1 MVSSPLNFRAAR
13 VFLATPALEAKQ
25 DSSRAQLE
33 ALSHKRNLTLEDNH
47 PAMKNHK
54 WPVLGKLSQRD
65 FLSRYWQKRP
75 LLIKQALLPFPNL
88 ITPEELAGM
97 ACDPAVE
104 SRLIIEKGGKTP
116 WELRRGPFKPSTFKK
131 LPKKKWT
138 FLVNGVDRFVPAVN
152 ALLDEFSFVPFWRM
166 DDVMISYAVEE
177 GNVGAHVDNYDVF
190 LVQAHG
196 KREWMIEDR
205 PVVEDNFVADLPIRL
220 LKRFKPTHRWL
231 LEPGDILYLPPR
243 FPHHGIA
250 RGGDCMTISVGF
262 RSPSIHDIL
271 NGVVASGLVNT
282 DESLRYIDPDLKPQ
296 APGEIS
302 RDAITKIKTKITE
315 VLLSD
320 DVITDWLGHSVT
332 EPYNDVDLRATAFK
346 TTPSRVGKLIHKAHS
361 LVRAEGSRLA
371 YIRNGK
377 TVSFFENGR
386 RHELAGK
393 AADLASI
400 LADRIV
406 VPVERLMPFID
417 DRACTALL
425 ATLLSSGAVVIDSG
439 D

>member
-1 MVSSPLNFRAAR
+1 MRK
-13 VFLATPALEAKQ
+13 AL
-25 DSSRAQLE
+25 
-33 ALSHKRNLTLEDNH
+33 
-47 PAMKNHK
+47 
-54 WPVLGKLSQRD
+54 V
-65 FLSRYWQKRP
+65 
-75 LLIKQALLPFPNL
+75 PFPDL

-116 WELRRGPFKPSTFKK
+116 WELRRGPLKHSTFKK
-131 LPKKKWT
+131 LPKKNWT

-152 ALLDEFSFVPFWRM
+152 AFLDEFSFVPFWRM

-196 KREWMIEDR
+196 TREWMIEDR
-205 PVVEDNFVADLPIRL
+205 PVLEDDFVPNLPIRL
-220 LKRFKPTHRWL
+220 LRRFKPTHTWL

-262 RSPSIHDIL
+262 RSPSMHDIL

-282 DESLRYIDPDLKPQ
+282 AESLRYVDPDLKPQ

-302 RDAITKIKTKITE
+302 RDAISKIKAELTK

-320 DVITDWLGHSVT
+320 EVITDWLGHSVT
-332 EPYNDVDLRATAFK
+332 ESYNDVDLRATARK
-346 TTPSRVGKLIHKAHS
+346 TTASGIEKLLRKAS
-361 LVRAEGSRLA
+361 ALVRAEGSRLA
-371 YIRNGK
+371 YIKTGK
-377 TVSFFENGR
+377 KVSFFDNGR
-386 RHELAGK
+386 RHELSGK
-393 AADLASI
+393 AAELAAI
-400 LADRIV
+400 IADQIV
-406 VPVERLMPFID
+406 VPIARIEPLVREASCKQLIAD
-417 DRACTALL
+417 
-425 ATLLSSGAVVIDSG
+425 LLSSGAVVVDTSPEG
-439 D
+439 S

>member
-1 MVSSPLNFRAAR
+1 
-13 VFLATPALEAKQ
+13 
-25 DSSRAQLE
+25 
-33 ALSHKRNLTLEDNH
+33 
-47 PAMKNHK
+47 MKNQN
-54 WPVLGKLSQRD
+54 WPILGKLSQKD
-65 FLSRYWQKRP
+65 FLGRYWQKRP
-75 LLIKQALLPFPNL
+75 LLMKKALVPFPDL

-116 WELRRGPFKPSTFKK
+116 WELRRGPLKHSTFKK
-131 LPKKKWT
+131 LPKKNWT

-152 ALLDEFSFVPFWRM
+152 AFLDEFSFVPFWRM

-196 KREWMIEDR
+196 TREWMIEDR
-205 PVVEDNFVADLPIRL
+205 PVLEDDFVPNLPIRL
-220 LKRFKPTHRWL
+220 LRRFKPTHTWL

-262 RSPSIHDIL
+262 RSPSMHDIL

-282 DESLRYIDPDLKPQ
+282 AESLRYVDPDLKPQ

-302 RDAITKIKTKITE
+302 RDAISKIKAELTK

-320 DVITDWLGHSVT
+320 EVITDWLGHSVT
-332 EPYNDVDLRATAFK
+332 ESYNDVDLRATARK
-346 TTPSRVGKLIHKAHS
+346 TTASGIEKLLRKAS
-361 LVRAEGSRLA
+361 ALVRAEGSRLA
-371 YIRNGK
+371 YIKTGK
-377 TVSFFENGR
+377 KVSFFDNGR
-386 RHELAGK
+386 RHELSGK
-393 AADLASI
+393 AAELAAI
-400 LADRIV
+400 IADQIV
-406 VPVERLMPFID
+406 VPIARIEPLVREASCKQLIAD
-417 DRACTALL
+417 
-425 ATLLSSGAVVIDSG
+425 LLSSGAVVVDTSPEG
-439 D
+439 S

>member
-1 MVSSPLNFRAAR
+1 
-13 VFLATPALEAKQ
+13 
-25 DSSRAQLE
+25 
-33 ALSHKRNLTLEDNH
+33 
-47 PAMKNHK
+47 MKNK
-54 WPVLGKLSQRD
+54 NWPILGKLSQKE
-65 FLSRYWQKRP
+65 FLDRYWQKRP
-75 LLIKQALLPFPNL
+75 LLMKGALSPFPDL

-97 ACDPAVE
+97 ACDAAVE

-116 WELRRGPFKPSTFKK
+116 WELRKGPFKPSTFKK
-131 LPKKKWT
+131 LPKKNWT

-152 ALLDEFSFVPFWRM
+152 ALLDDFSFVPFWRM

-196 KREWMIEDR
+196 TREWMIEDR
-205 PVVEDNFVADLPIRL
+205 PVLHDDFVPNLPIRL

-282 DESLRYIDPDLKPQ
+282 DESLRYVDPDLRPQ

-302 RDAITKIKTKITE
+302 KDAISRIKADLSEI
-315 VLLSD
+315 LLSD
-320 DVITDWLGHSVT
+320 AVITDWLGHYVT
-332 EPYNDVDLRATAFK
+332 EPYNDVDLRATARK
-346 TTPSRVGKLIHKAHS
+346 TGPASVEKLLRNANN

-371 YIRNGK
+371 YVKAGK
-377 TVSFFENGR
+377 KVSFFDNGR
-386 RHELAGK
+386 RHELSGK
-393 AADLASI
+393 SSELAMLVS
-400 LADRIV
+400 DRIV
-406 VPVERLMPFID
+406 VP
-417 DRACTALL
+417 TALVRPLIRESGCKQLL
-425 ATLLSSGAVVIDSG
+425 AGLLSSGAIVLDT

>member
-1 MVSSPLNFRAAR
+1 
-13 VFLATPALEAKQ
+13 
-25 DSSRAQLE
+25 
-33 ALSHKRNLTLEDNH
+33 
-47 PAMKNHK
+47 MKNHK
-54 WPVLGKLSQRD
+54 WPILGKLSQKD

-75 LLIKQALLPFPNL
+75 LLMKKALHPFPDL

-97 ACDPAVE
+97 ACDPQIE
-104 SRLIIEKGGKTP
+104 SRLIIEKGGKSP

-131 LPKKKWT
+131 LPKKHWT

-205 PVVEDNFVADLPIRL
+205 PVMEDDFVPNLPIRL
-220 LKRFKPTHRWL
+220 LKRFKPTHTWL

-243 FPHHGIA
+243 YPHHGIA

-282 DESLRYIDPDLKPQ
+282 DESRRYVDPDLKPQ

-302 RDAITKIKTKITE
+302 RDAISKIKGEISKI
-315 VLLSD
+315 LLSD
-320 DVITDWLGHSVT
+320 DVISDWLGHSIT
-332 EPYNDVDLRATAFK
+332 EPYNDVDLRATARK
-346 TTPSRVGKLIHKAHS
+346 TTVSGINTLIRGAS
-361 LVRAEGSRLA
+361 YIVRAEGSRLA
-371 YIRNGK
+371 YIKNGRK
-377 TVSFFENGR
+377 ISFFDNGR
-386 RHELAGK
+386 RQELSGRAAELAR
-393 AADLASI
+393 I
-400 LADRIV
+400 LSDRIV
-406 VPVERLMPFID
+406 VPVPLIKPFVSD
-417 DRACTALL
+417 GGCKKLL
-425 ATLLSSGAVVIDSG
+425 AELLSSGALVVDVNS
-439 D
+439 